1 MSNSPFKFLNAFE
14 KQDRDFFFG
23 REEETEELYEMTYD
37 TRLILLYGASGTGKT
52 SLIQC
57 GLANK
62 FKETRWKDIFIRREQ
77 NINDSIEKVLQNEM
91 QISGAYALG
100 KAENEVERLELLY
113 KVMFKPVYLIFDQF
127 EELFIIDA
135 KESEQEKFFNF
146 IKDLLQSKVAVKVIL
161 IMREEFIAQLSN
173 FEKIIPSLFD
183 HRYRIEPMRY
193 SKGGEVIEKT
203 LNKLADD
210 HEIEVE
216 DPPKIAAGILDKL
229 TGGKQKLELTYLQ
242 VYLDRLYQD
251 ALKNQTD
258 KPVFTPNLVEETGN
272 FEDIIGEFLSDQ
284 LENMEQQMGK
294 GKKGIPIKILSALI
308 TDEHTKKVLKEEDL
322 EQIRIQLAIDKA
334 DFEWCMEAFENMRIL
349 KRYD

>member
-37 TRLILLYGASGTGKT
+37 TRLMLLYGASGTGKT

-77 NINDSIEKVLQNEM
+77 NINDSIEKVLKSEVQL
-91 QISGAYALG
+91 SGAYALG

-113 KVMFKPVYLIFDQF
+113 KVMFKPIYLIFDQF

-135 KESEQEKFFNF
+135 SEEEQEKFFNF

-173 FEKIIPSLFD
+173 FEKTIPTLFD

-193 SKGGEVIEKT
+193 SKGEEVIEKT
-203 LNKLADD
+203 LDKLAENQ
-210 HEIEVE
+210 EIIVQN
-216 DPPKIAAGILDKL
+216 PPQIAAGILNKL

-251 ALKNQTD
+251 ALKSQSE
-258 KPVFTPNLVEETGN
+258 KPVFTPELVEDTGN
-272 FEDIIGEFLSDQ
+272 FEDIIGEFLRDQ
-284 LENMEQQMGK
+284 LENMEGQLGK

-322 EQIRIQLAIDKA
+322 EQIRIQLAIEKT
-334 DFEWCMEAFENMRIL
+334 DFEWCIDAFENMRIL